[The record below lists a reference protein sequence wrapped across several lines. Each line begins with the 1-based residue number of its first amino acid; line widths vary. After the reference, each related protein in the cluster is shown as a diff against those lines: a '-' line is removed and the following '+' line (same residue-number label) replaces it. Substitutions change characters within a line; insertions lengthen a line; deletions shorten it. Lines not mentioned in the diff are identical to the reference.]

1 MEIKND
7 LLYTEE
13 HEWIKIDGATGTV
26 GITDYAQSELGDIV
40 FIELPE
46 KGQAFAK
53 GDKFAV
59 IESVKAASDIYLP
72 ISGEITEVNSLLED
86 APETINNSPFTDGWI
101 VKIKISDMSETDNLL
116 SPADYEKF
124 TSN

>member
-13 HEWIKIDGATGTV
+13 HEWIKIDGDTGTI

-46 KGQAFAK
+46 KGQTFAK

-72 ISGEITEVNSLLED
+72 ISGEIAEVNSSLED
-86 APETINNSPFTDGWI
+86 APETINSSPFTDGWI
-101 VKIKISDMSETDNLL
+101 AKIKISDMSEADNLL
-116 SPADYEKF
+116 SPADYAKL